1 MPNSSNWKADI
12 QAWMN
17 RHYVAFTDDMFK
29 PELLQLCKKNKPSP
43 SYVLDNLLREHGT
56 SSLSCC
62 LNAIEQIWA
71 KMKRFFGNHNVTFKP
86 AHVKQITEDA
96 IVSVS
101 AADWAA
107 CCRRV
112 LAVEQS
118 YWEKS
123 IAVEEEIEKF
133 IIEVTSSDED
143 TDSASE
149 CTDYLDT
156 DTAEECCPPL

>member
-1 MPNSSNWKADI
+1 MRLPAYHAD
-12 QAWMN
+12 
-17 RHYVAFTDDMFK
+17 
-29 PELLQLCKKNKPSP
+29 
-43 SYVLDNLLREHGT
+43 
-56 SSLSCC
+56 
-62 LNAIEQIWA
+62 LNAIELIWA
-71 KMKRFFGNHNVTFKP
+71 KMKRFVAAHNVTFKP
-86 AHVKQITEDA
+86 AHVKQITEDV

-107 CCRRV
+107 CCRHV
-112 LAVEQS
+112 HAVEQS
-118 YWEKS
+118 YWEIS

-149 CTDYLDT
+149 CTSSLDT